1 MANRHLSRSIVL
13 QTLFEWDFL
22 PQAGGP
28 QGDNQKNE
36 TAKDILDRNILE
48 FGPGLE
54 EGDRDFM
61 YSLVDSVLKKRSIID
76 EIIERAAPEWPID
89 KISIVDRNVLRLGL
103 TELLFGDRAQVPPK
117 VAINESIEIAK
128 TFGGESSGRFING
141 VLGTVYKEIGEPG
154 KEETSKKKV
163 KEEVDIS
170 KLPLEKLGG
179 AVIYAKHGGEI
190 YLALVHD
197 IFGYWTLSKGGI
209 EENEDC
215 KTDEACTAREIKE
228 ELGLEVKV
236 MDKLGEN
243 EDVAT
248 HPEKGKHRKHVAYF
262 LAEAPCQ
269 ELRLGETKGVDDAR
283 WFKFGEICDLKIYN
297 DIVPLI
303 TKAIEIITSK

>member
-1 MANRHLSRSIVL
+1 LDSMKGRRRARSVALQALYELDSTHHDPGTVLAHRFSDACLKPEGEAFARALVAGVLRERDRLDALIQRH
-13 QTLFEWDFL
+13 
-22 PQAGGP
+22 
-28 QGDNQKNE
+28 
-36 TAKDILDRNILE
+36 
-48 FGPGLE
+48 
-54 EGDRDFM
+54 
-61 YSLVDSVLKKRSIID
+61 
-76 EIIERAAPEWPID
+76 APEWPID

-243 EDVAT
+243 EYVAT

-262 LAEAPCQ
+262 LAEAPYQ
-269 ELRLGETKGVDDAR
+269 ELRLGETKGLDDAR
-283 WFKFGEICDLKIYN
+283 WFKFGEISDLKIYN

>member
-243 EDVAT
+243 EYVAT

-262 LAEAPCQ
+262 LAEAPYQ
-269 ELRLGETKGVDDAR
+269 ELRLGETKGLDDAR
-283 WFKFGEICDLKIYN
+283 WFKFGEISDLKIYN
-297 DIVPLI
+297 DIVLLRFVH
-303 TKAIEIITSK
+303 